1 MTLDEIVLAVQAK
14 EPSVKPDRVEAVV
27 SGLGL
32 TLDQVAPNMVGE
44 ITELSVANPGKLS
57 VTKGFTP
64 VAKTATGKPAAVEAD
79 ANNPVVAASGKKT
92 DLLAQIEELRQQK
105 ELAELE
111 KQVLELKADLLSV
124 QAEVMTVSTDLAEQ
138 ENGHKL
144 WTKVAPELAKM
155 AAENGQVAAEN
166 AIGRQ
171 KRALGELR
179 TISDETPLNSEI
191 AVAALKLKQAGQR
204 NRLQAILNATP
215 ALLPAMG
222 ATDGEP
228 KLVTVDV

>member
-14 EPSVKPDRVEAVV
+14 EPSVKPDLVEAVV

-32 TLDQVAPNMVGE
+32 TLDQVAPNMIGE

-64 VAKTATGKPAAVEAD
+64 VAKTATGKPAA
-79 ANNPVVAASGKKT
+79 VVAASGKKT

>member
-64 VAKTATGKPAAVEAD
+64 VAKTATGKPAA
-79 ANNPVVAASGKKT
+79 VVAASGKKT